1 MVSLCNH
8 SGVLNWKLLDG
19 WVCETRELEEDDL
32 GFLWCSIKRETSG
45 WAWAGVGVRVIVNR
59 GSRLCVLCTGWNAER
74 YAETCLT
81 SSTTECTATQTLPQK
96 QQWAMTT
103 PTGGQEDAGRLK
115 HKQDGQAGR
124 WVCGMK
130 RITKEDFSV
139 SSVVALAIAQHL
151 LNLNLKPEL
160 RSGEMFRSYKCSLR
174 DWSCSSVS
182 GLFP

>member
-1 MVSLCNH
+1 M
-8 SGVLNWKLLDG
+8 
-19 WVCETRELEEDDL
+19 R
-32 GFLWCSIKRETSG
+32 I
-45 WAWAGVGVRVIVNR
+45 IVNR
-59 GSRLCVLCTGWNAER
+59 GSGLCVLCTGWNAER
-74 YAETCLT
+74 YTETCLT

-139 SSVVALAIAQHL
+139 SQRGCACYCTTSVESKFKARASLWRNVSKLQMFSERLELQLRQWIVPL
-151 LNLNLKPEL
+151 VYPKP
-160 RSGEMFRSYKCSLR
+160 
-174 DWSCSSVS
+174 WVSSPASHKTRQGNV
-182 GLFP
+182 GL